1 MALLTVKRNL
11 PVYATLRSSDNTGV
25 AAASKVFN
33 FASAVVTNNGIS
45 VVSSSSIRV
54 PDAGAYEFNITLG
67 ASHSVSFTCKFQ
79 YGINGVWT
87 EIVTTS
93 AGTNHQDRFS
103 LIINLNGYDLV
114 EFRAVAL
121 TGSITST
128 FCGNFPGTT
137 SLKDSTSIKRVR

>member
-11 PVYATLRSSDNTGV
+11 PVYATLRSSDNTGT

-33 FASAVVTNNGIS
+33 FANAIITNNGIS
-45 VVSSSSIRV
+45 VISPSSIRV

-87 EIVTTS
+87 DIVSTS
-93 AGTNHQDRFS
+93 AGTTHQDRFS
-103 LIINLNGYDLV
+103 LIIDLDGYDLV

-121 TGSITST
+121 TGAITST
-128 FCGNFPGTT
+128 YCGNFAGTT
-137 SLKDSTSIKRVR
+137 SLKDTTSIKRVR